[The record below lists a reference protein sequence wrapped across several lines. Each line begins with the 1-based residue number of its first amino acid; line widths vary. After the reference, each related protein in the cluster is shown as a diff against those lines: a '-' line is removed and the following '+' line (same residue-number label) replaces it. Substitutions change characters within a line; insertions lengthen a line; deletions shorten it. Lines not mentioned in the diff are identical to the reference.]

1 MHNIWTK
8 RSVFITVFFAGIA
21 TQIIFYTKYC
31 LTFIQDILS
40 RPGLACNSFCKVIPV
55 NTEMESKKKRP
66 NWWNFS
72 DKNIEYVV
80 DRIMIRENR
89 WFFLHFGKHRALS
102 IRIPEGAMFLVFW
115 YCYSSCKIIML
126 NGHRSSDKSE
136 KKNNFHDFFSLY
148 PQYN

>member
-1 MHNIWTK
+1 MHNIWPK

-89 WFFLHFGKHRALS
+89 WYFCILKNIAPSVFEFPKARCFRFFILLFSMQNHNSKWAW
-102 IRIPEGAMFLVFW
+102 VKW
-115 YCYSSCKIIML
+115 QNWKI
-126 NGHRSSDKSE
+126 E
-136 KKNNFHDFFSLY
+136 
-148 PQYN
+148 QV